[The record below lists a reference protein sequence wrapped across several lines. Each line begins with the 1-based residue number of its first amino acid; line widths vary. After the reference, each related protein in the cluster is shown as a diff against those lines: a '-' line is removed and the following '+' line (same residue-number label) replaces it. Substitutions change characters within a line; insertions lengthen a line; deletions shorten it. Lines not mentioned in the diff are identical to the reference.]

1 MSAAITV
8 CVDVKNKPVVQPKKN
23 PAKPKK
29 VGRPLVIIDFEFP
42 NLGEYA
48 TPSAPQDGIL

>member
-42 NLGEYA
+42 KLGEYA